1 MYSFNFLECGG
12 EIWHGKP
19 SRRKWMLYKYNYDNY
34 EARKENFKVEK
45 IIFVSFHA
53 EGVGTQR
60 QSTVEGRFFSSPM
73 RTWLLQIPH
82 SISQAKPQS
91 SGWLGAAGEFPFS
104 IRPPNPGEA
113 GVKAGDPFRNFDSCL
128 KVSALSG
135 RLTTCESSN
144 RVPNQSRCMMV
155 ARSFEFLSAI
165 PIPVLKPCRIVLMVL
180 LRTTAGS
187 VGAFRKQD

>member
-1 MYSFNFLECGG
+1 VCKKSLRSDQAHVEKKSWLAECGSNDGRWVPKSNLSQRNTEAYPEIPPFHLRFGCGSHLDRYSFNFLECGG

-73 RTWLLQIPH
+73 RVAAPNTAFNFPGQATKFRVAWGCRRIPIFD
-82 SISQAKPQS
+82 SSPESWGSGGQS
-91 SGWLGAAGEFPFS
+91 GGPFS
-104 IRPPNPGEA
+104 E
-113 GVKAGDPFRNFDSCL
+113 L
-128 KVSALSG
+128 
-135 RLTTCESSN
+135 
-144 RVPNQSRCMMV
+144 
-155 ARSFEFLSAI
+155 
-165 PIPVLKPCRIVLMVL
+165 
-180 LRTTAGS
+180 
-187 VGAFRKQD
+187 